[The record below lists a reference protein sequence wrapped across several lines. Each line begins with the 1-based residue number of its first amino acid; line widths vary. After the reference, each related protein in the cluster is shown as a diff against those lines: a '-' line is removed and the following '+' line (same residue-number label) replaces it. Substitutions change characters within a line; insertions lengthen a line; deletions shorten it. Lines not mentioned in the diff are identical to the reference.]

1 MDPVEAERADRAVFR
16 RHGAEAVLLLGGA
29 AAILLQLA
37 DPRVARGVARHSD
50 FASRPLDR
58 LMGTLDYVYAVGFG
72 DDEVAG
78 AAVRRVNARHAP
90 VRGGSAR
97 PAMSDTAEVPE
108 HPGHSGHSEH
118 SERSERSA
126 AFDEMPDAAYSA
138 FDADAQRWVAST
150 LLAVALDIHE
160 RVYGPLPAA
169 DADAIVRG
177 YAPLGFRLQGSR
189 EGWPDTREQFDAW
202 WNARLGVLHVTE
214 EARRVARTLLSTSDA
229 LRGLAILLPPVRLVT
244 AELLPPALRD
254 AYGFRWTPRA
264 RRVANAWLTGVAVV
278 WPWLPRIVRHAPM
291 RVSLHRARRRY
302 AEPEHRGR

>member
-1 MDPVEAERADRAVFR
+1 MEPADAEHDDHAVFR

-58 LMGTLDYVYAVGFG
+58 LIGTLDYVYAVGFG
-72 DDEVAG
+72 DDEIAA

-90 VRGGSAR
+90 VRSR
-97 PAMSDTAEVPE
+97 PGAT
-108 HPGHSGHSEH
+108 
-118 SERSERSA
+118 
-126 AFDEMPDAAYSA
+126 DESTDAAYSA

-160 RVYGPLPAA
+160 RVYGPLPPT

-189 EGWPDTREQFDAW
+189 EGWPDTRQEFDAW
-202 WNARLGVLHVTE
+202 WNARLGTLRVTD
-214 EARRVARTLLSTSDA
+214 EARHVARTLLSTSDA
-229 LRGLAILLPPVRLVT
+229 LRGLSFLLPPVRLVT

-264 RRVANAWLTGVAVV
+264 RRVAQAWLAAVAAV

-302 AEPEHRGR
+302 AERVHRGR

>member
-1 MDPVEAERADRAVFR
+1 MDAHDEHAVFR
-16 RHGAEAVLLLGGA
+16 AHGAEAVLLLGGG

-58 LMGTLDYVYAVGFG
+58 LIGTLDYVYAVGFG
-72 DDEVAG
+72 DDEIAA

-90 VRGGSAR
+90 VRGGAAR
-97 PAMSDTAEVPE
+97 TEGATDDA
-108 HPGHSGHSEH
+108 
-118 SERSERSA
+118 
-126 AFDEMPDAAYSA
+126 DAAYSA

-160 RVYGPLPAA
+160 RVYGRLRTT

-177 YAPLGFRLQGSR
+177 YAPLGFRLQGTR
-189 EGWPDTREQFDAW
+189 EGWPETRAEFDTW
-202 WNARLGVLHVTE
+202 WNARLETLRVTD
-214 EARRVARTLLSTSDA
+214 EARHVARTLLSTSDA
-229 LRGLAILLPPVRLVT
+229 LRGLSMLLPPVRLVT
-244 AELLPPALRD
+244 AELLTPALRE

-264 RRVANAWLTGVAVV
+264 RRVARAWLAGVAAV
-278 WPWLPRIVRHAPM
+278 WPWLPRLVRHAPM

-302 AEPEHRGR
+302 AEREHRGR